1 MLVHTKKRHTDEE
14 TVSLCF
20 QVRPENVEK
29 IRAFVA
35 KLEPATAQT
44 SSVSADEYF
53 VSNFPHETR
62 SSVHLKGLR
71 YREGLTQVQLA
82 AKTGIR
88 QNHLSE
94 MESGKR
100 PIGKENAKKL
110 AAVLDT
116 DYRLFL

>member
-1 MLVHTKKRHTDEE
+1 LNDK
-14 TVSLCF
+14 
-20 QVRPENVEK
+20 
-29 IRAFVA
+29 A
-35 KLEPATAQT
+35 AQT
-44 SSVSADEYF
+44 SSASADEYF

-82 AKTGIR
+82 EKTGIR

-100 PIGKENAKKL
+100 PIGKENARKL
-110 AAVLDT
+110 AAVLNT

>member
-1 MLVHTKKRHTDEE
+1 MSARTKKRPTDET

-20 QVRPENVEK
+20 QVHPANAAK
-29 IRAFVA
+29 IRAYVA
-35 KLEPATAQT
+35 KLEPATAQQPG
-44 SSVSADEYF
+44 VSTEEFYAT
-53 VSNFPHETR
+53 NFPGETR

-82 AKTGIR
+82 EKTGIR

-94 MESGKR
+94 MENGKR
-100 PIGKENAKKL
+100 TIGKETAKKL
-110 AAVLDT
+110 ATVLNT